1 MNLLHPSCR
10 NSFGNLLSGATEA
23 NVTLRRSWMKRR
35 ELRAFNISVIALVP
49 FVFLNFFWIFFSLVE
64 LLQLLKRTRTGTYS
78 FWATN

>member
-1 MNLLHPSCR
+1 
-10 NSFGNLLSGATEA
+10 
-23 NVTLRRSWMKRR
+23 MKRR